1 MARMIP
7 ATIEI
12 FIWMTNASPIPRTWT
27 WIRPSGA
34 IRKPRMPVAK

>member
-27 WIRPSGA
+27 VRPSGA
-34 IRKPRMPVAK
+34 IRMPRMSVAK